1 MRWGQISAAAA
12 IALAGGTY
20 LSDHGYRP
28 VVAVLSGVII
38 YVSARWAI
46 AWLFRTKF
54 WYRRG
59 GSINNSDTCPNCEQ
73 RIYRLERDWILRCGR
88 CGWTAGWPGLRWITR
103 SVPAQQL
110 RRTVV
115 GPQLLLVI
123 LAVSGLFAPAAVSH
137 AVSTATNEATSLGDS
152 ATVADNTPAQR
163 QGTGGSDSQTTTQQ
177 SDDGGGTA
185 AETPA
190 SASELVDRAA
200 VRTAFQEGLNKER
213 TERGLQPVTR
223 REVLWKMGDQHAA
236 NMAEHDYIGHRWPD
250 GTTIE
255 DRYQQRGLL
264 PECRLPLSGSD
275 KYYAGAENAAG
286 AWIGL
291 EFRVDDETYYAT
303 TEEELGEAL
312 VEIWMNSDGHRRAML
327 VESADEMG
335 LGLYIKDSGEV
346 YAALE
351 LC

>member
-1 MRWGQISAAAA
+1 MRWGQISVAAAA
-12 IALAGGTY
+12 ALAGGTY
-20 LSDHGYRP
+20 LNDHGYRS
-28 VVAVLSGVII
+28 VVAVLSGIII

-59 GSINNSDTCPNCEQ
+59 GSINDSDQCPNCGQ
-73 RIYRLERDWILRCGR
+73 RIYRLKRDWILRCGR
-88 CGWTAGWPGLRWITR
+88 CGWTAGWPALRWITR

-115 GPQLLLVI
+115 GPRLLLVM
-123 LAVSGLFAPAAVSH
+123 LAVSGLFAPAAVSN
-137 AVSTATNEATSLGDS
+137 AVSSATNGASSLADSVTVGDDAPS
-152 ATVADNTPAQR
+152 EG
-163 QGTGGSDSQTTTQQ
+163 QGDEGSDSQPETQQ

-185 AETPA
+185 TETQA
-190 SASELVDRAA
+190 SASELVDRTA

-213 TERGLQPVTR
+213 TERGLQPVAR
-223 REVLWKMGDQHAA
+223 REVLWEMGDEHAA
-236 NMAEHDYIGHRWPD
+236 NMAEHDYIGHEWPD

-255 DRYQQRGLL
+255 DRYEQRGLF
-264 PECRLPLSGSD
+264 PECQLPISGSD
-275 KYYAGAENAAG
+275 RYYPGTENAAG

-291 EFRVDDETYYAT
+291 EFRVGNETYYPT

-312 VEIWMNSDGHRRAML
+312 VDIWMNSEGHRRAML

-335 LGLYIKDSGEV
+335 LGLYIKDSGKV